1 MYRNAEHYADPTA
14 GAALAHIAHEERM
27 ARRKAAEAR
36 KRAEEKKRAAIRKQK
51 QKERREAQ
59 KREREWRDAHT
70 TWVKAWPKEQTE
82 TIKPPRR
89 TDDDTDAHGTR

>member
-1 MYRNAEHYADPTA
+1 MIDKIGKIGETRYPCHVWDIED
-14 GAALAHIAHEERM
+14 
-27 ARRKAAEAR
+27 
-36 KRAEEKKRAAIRKQK
+36 AEEAKKAAIRKQK

-82 TIKPPRR
+82 TIRPPRR
-89 TDDDTDAHGTR
+89 TDDDTDARGTR

>member
-14 GAALAHIAHEERM
+14 GAALAHIAHVERM

-36 KRAEEKKRAAIRKQK
+36 KRAAEKKKTALRRQK
-51 QKERREAQ
+51 QNKRREAQ
-59 KREREWRDAHT
+59 KHERKWRDAHT

-82 TIKPPRR
+82 TITPHKEDHR
-89 TDDDTDAHGTR
+89 